1 MGDGKIRT
9 FGMKFMTGQ
18 TAQAVCGMRHNR
30 PGFTLVE
37 LLVVIAI
44 IATLI
49 GLLLPAVQSARESA
63 RRASCQQNIK
73 QLAYGLL
80 VYHDAKKSFP
90 PHFSPG
96 GQTDRTGVSWH
107 CHVLP
112 FIEQTA
118 LAARIDLRGPAY
130 QNSPN
135 QALGANRIASFFCP
149 SFAEERSGSTLDAAA
164 GQNAFTTHYYGN
176 AGPVGTNPQTRRPYL
191 TLPSSQGALAC
202 EGVLPLSPT
211 AVTSNPGA
219 ATAVRIKDITDGTS
233 KTLLHF
239 EVAWKGLEEAPAT
252 YRSWIRGI
260 CWNNDSNSSKNVRN
274 AMNTV
279 RYNGGSNFNDVS
291 MGSNH
296 PGGCGIAMAD
306 SSVRVLSADVDMNTV
321 LLPMASRA
329 GGEVTGAE

>member
-1 MGDGKIRT
+1 
-9 FGMKFMTGQ
+9 MTRSRPRWLARGR
-18 TAQAVCGMRHNR
+18 CGALHGWMTVR
-30 PGFTLVE
+30 PAFTLVE

-63 RRASCQQNIK
+63 RRASCQQNVK
-73 QLAYGLL
+73 QLAYGLHT
-80 VYHDAKKSFP
+80 YHDAKKSFP

-96 GQTDRTGVSWH
+96 GQTAQTGVSWH

-112 FIEQTA
+112 FIEQAA
-118 LAARIDLRGPAY
+118 LFARVDLKAASY
-130 QNSPN
+130 QGSPN
-135 QALGANRIASFFCP
+135 QALGATRVQSFFCP
-149 SFAEERSGSTLDAAA
+149 SFAADRSGSTVDSAA

-176 AGPVGTNPQTRRPYL
+176 AGPVGTNPQTRRAYL

-211 AVTSNPGA
+211 VVASNPGVA
-219 ATAVRIKDITDGTS
+219 APVRIKDITDGTS
-233 KTLLHF
+233 KTLMHF
-239 EVAWKGLEEAPAT
+239 EVAWKGLEESPAT

-260 CWNNDSNSSKNVRN
+260 CWNNDSNASKNVRN

-279 RYNGGSNFNDVS
+279 RYNGGSNFNEVS

-306 SSVRVLSADVDMNTV
+306 TSVRFLSADVDVNTV
-321 LLPMASRA
+321 LLPLASRA
-329 GGEVTGAE
+329 GGELTGAE